1 MTCYIPEDQWPF
13 VGYWIWQNWETVNG
27 ISFLPSADEGH
38 VYEQAPYEDITKE
51 QYKEMSKGMPKSI
64 DWSLIVEEV
73 DNTTSSQEVACTA
86 GSCEI

>member
-1 MTCYIPEDQWPF
+1 MALCWLLDMA
-13 VGYWIWQNWETVNG
+13 G
-27 ISFLPSADEGH
+27 IGKPLMASHFLPSADEGH